1 MIICQMPERASGLT
15 IASGGSSKDRYHGKL
30 AFVITAKLDQG
41 DLLPGR
47 CCKVGICMGS
57 YYCVQI
63 LQLKPTASSNEFEA
77 LMRVRVV
84 EMERWIP
91 GVLTFSLLRA
101 HARGDEETIHYFM
114 TLTFT
119 NAEAYAYWHQVED
132 EASTYWPQLASTLQ
146 RCEQLS
152 TLINEYEGTMI
163 TQEILN
169 SDR

>member
-1 MIICQMPERASGLT
+1 
-15 IASGGSSKDRYHGKL
+15 
-30 AFVITAKLDQG
+30 
-41 DLLPGR
+41 
-47 CCKVGICMGS
+47 MGS

-63 LQLKPTASSNEFEA
+63 LQLKSAASNTEFEA

-101 HARGDEETIHYFM
+101 HPPEDKETVRYIM

-119 NAEAYAYWHQVED
+119 NPEAYAYWHQVED
-132 EASTYWPQLASTLQ
+132 EAPTYWPQLASTLQ

-152 TLINEYEGTMI
+152 TLVEEYEGTMI
-163 TQEILN
+163 AQETLN
-169 SDR
+169 SDK

>member
-1 MIICQMPERASGLT
+1 MSR
-15 IASGGSSKDRYHGKL
+15 
-30 AFVITAKLDQG
+30 
-41 DLLPGR
+41 
-47 CCKVGICMGS
+47 
-57 YYCVQI
+57 YYCIQM
-63 LQLKPTASSNEFEA
+63 LQLKSGASGTEFEA

-91 GVLTFSLLRA
+91 GVLTFSLLRV
-101 HARGDEETIHYFM
+101 HSREDEENIRYFM

-119 NAEAYAYWHQVED
+119 NAEAYTYWHQVED
-132 EASTYWPQLASTLQ
+132 EAPTYWPQLASTLQ

-152 TLINEYEGTMI
+152 TVIDEYEGAMI

>member
-1 MIICQMPERASGLT
+1 MA
-15 IASGGSSKDRYHGKL
+15 
-30 AFVITAKLDQG
+30 
-41 DLLPGR
+41 
-47 CCKVGICMGS
+47 S

-63 LQLKPTASSNEFEA
+63 LQLKPTATSSEFEA

-91 GVLTFSLLRA
+91 GVLTFSLLRT
-101 HARGDEETIHYFM
+101 HAREDQETIRYFM
-114 TLTFT
+114 VLTFT
-119 NAEAYAYWHQVED
+119 NSEAYAYWHQVED

-152 TLINEYEGTMI
+152 TLVDEYEGTMI
-163 TQEILN
+163 AQEMLN

>member
-1 MIICQMPERASGLT
+1 MA
-15 IASGGSSKDRYHGKL
+15 
-30 AFVITAKLDQG
+30 
-41 DLLPGR
+41 
-47 CCKVGICMGS
+47 S

-63 LQLKPTASSNEFEA
+63 LQLKSAASSSEFEA

-101 HARGDEETIHYFM
+101 HAREDQEIIRYFM

-119 NAEAYAYWHQVED
+119 NSEAYAYWHQVED
-132 EASTYWPQLASTLQ
+132 EAATYWPQLASTLQ

-152 TLINEYEGTMI
+152 TLIDEYEGTMI
-163 TQEILN
+163 AQETLN